1 MATNY
6 SKAYADY
13 MNERNEQNRKATIDA
28 LVASRDANIAQAN
41 NMKQQSNDKYNALIK
56 QNEVDTERARNEA
69 NENYQSMINQ
79 NQVDK
84 YQTMRRYREMFGGD
98 DSGMSR
104 SNLLYVNSK
113 YGNQDSSIKSQRQK
127 YLEQLQADS
136 EARRLGYEN
145 DMRNY
150 ANSIDAQILGYNS
163 DYYNNLA
170 RVNAQ
175 YDANYLPWY
184 EEEPVYSGGG
194 SGRSS
199 LSSSN
204 LKKQYASSK
213 TIVDNA
219 QDFKKKMDELQNRRK
234 QSQGIVGQTVKA
246 VKDARS
252 RLSGLSNLYSK
263 KK

>member
-13 MNERNEQNRKATIDA
+13 MNARNEQNRKATIDA

-79 NQVDK
+79 NQVNK

-194 SGRSS
+194 GSSSRSS
-199 LSSSN
+199 LSSKISN
-204 LKKQYASSK
+204 MKKTPVSSSTKVTNADDFREKLLQLK
-213 TIVDNA
+213 
-219 QDFKKKMDELQNRRK
+219 RRK
-234 QSQGIVGQTVKA
+234 NGTDFI
-246 VKDARS
+246 
-252 RLSGLSNLYSK
+252 SGAIRGAIK
-263 KK
+263 R